1 MNKRQSNFSS
11 MSLAISHFY
20 TKYEATIKANTVL
33 SRLFDEFF
41 SHFRLM
47 EEAVLT
53 QKGHTSEAAKLKQ
66 KEEDEM
72 LEAVCRNAAK
82 GYVYASENGF
92 PGLQE
97 TFSVSSWK
105 LQKLSDVNLHTTCLN
120 VHNALTTISSRAC
133 AAYGIEADDL
143 TKLKKEIDDFYA
155 LISVPRSN
163 IITRSQATTK
173 IDEEMKQLQSLLTE
187 RLDKMMGALPDSFQV
202 MKNEYKAARIIISKS
217 GGGSESESES
227 NTAPEPPKV

>member
-20 TKYEATIKANTVL
+20 TKYEATIKANPVL

-47 EEAVLT
+47 EEAVLI

-72 LEAVCRNAAK
+72 VEAVCRNAAK
-82 GYVYASENGF
+82 GYVYASEKGL
-92 PGLQE
+92 PGLLE
-97 TFSVSSWK
+97 TLSVSSWL
-105 LQKLSDVNLHTTCLN
+105 LQKMSDVNLHSTCLN
-120 VHNALTTISSRAC
+120 VHNAL
-133 AAYGIEADDL
+133 AAIDPMAIAEYGIEAADL
-143 TKLKKEIDDFYA
+143 TNLKKEIDDFYA
-155 LISVPRSN
+155 LISVPRTN
-163 IITRSQATTK
+163 IITRSQATAK
-173 IDEEMKQLQSLLTE
+173 IDEEMKQLQSLFTE

-202 MKNEYKAARIIISKS
+202 MKNEYKAARVIISKS
-217 GGGSESESES
+217 GGESESSS
-227 NTAPEPPKV
+227 NSATEPPKA